1 LNPSTAPAW
10 RALLRVMGA
19 VGLRV
24 RAAWRT
30 IVAKNN
36 TLTEIR
42 RAFEDKIRRGIFR
55 PVERHLHEEIRE
67 ERMQEALG
75 LTWKLYIE
83 RAQRGEILD
92 DALLVHVCR
101 LKAIDL
107 SRHVVEC
114 DHQPL
119 RDVFDLRNYL
129 AGRVEVLRVGGIH
142 EDDILDEGH
151 RVDTRDRP
159 LSIGFAE
166 LRCINPAR
174 NIHSAIDLTAWL
186 AELSAEDRHMLE
198 LRAEGYTLEETA
210 DTLRMSISCVFTTCR
225 RLGLLLGEHADISV
239 APRKH
244 KDGAVQMQPAAT
256 KRPRPTMADA
266 VPRKMGGLRTRRA
279 GTLPCA
285 AA

>member
-1 LNPSTAPAW
+1 MTK
-10 RALLRVMGA
+10 
-19 VGLRV
+19 
-24 RAAWRT
+24 T
-30 IVAKNN
+30 N

-42 RAFEDKIRRGIFR
+42 RAFEAKIRRGIFR

-107 SRHVVEC
+107 SRRVVES

-119 RDVFDLRNYL
+119 RDAFDVRNYF

-151 RVDTRDRP
+151 RRDTEDRP
-159 LSIGFAE
+159 LSLGLAQM
-166 LRCINPAR
+166 RCINPAR

-186 AELSAEDRHMLE
+186 ADLPAEELHMLE

-210 DTLRMSISCVFTTCR
+210 ATLGVSITTVFKTCR

-244 KDGAVQMQPAAT
+244 KDGAVKAQPAST

-266 VPRKMGGLRTRRA
+266 VPRKMGGPRKASRSRRSRA
-279 GTLPCA
+279 VPCA
-285 AA
+285 A